1 MTFEIGFVF
10 ALLAAMVCLFLT
22 EKLRVELTAF
32 CGLLVMVFTGFV
44 PVDQAFVGFSSPA
57 VITMFSIFFISAGL
71 ARTGVA
77 DAVGRQLSRW
87 SGGHEI
93 AMVVLLMLLAAA
105 LSAFMNN
112 VAAAAVLM
120 PAVISVSRH
129 SGISPSRLFMPLA
142 FGAILGGTTTLVGT
156 PPNLLTGEMAV
167 QLGLEPIGLFDF
179 APVGLVL
186 LAVGVVYMLVFGRRM
201 LPERLEAKQGDRA
214 QHLIRAYR
222 VDDRLTSIRVVPG
235 SMLEGQTLSE
245 TQLSAGLG
253 ASVVGVRRGRQT
265 ILAPGPDFE
274 LEADDLVVVDA
285 RYFDLQSLLAMRGVV
300 ISEVEPGHLDDV
312 VSQVHGLVL
321 RLPKGSGL
329 VGRTLQQL
337 RFRERFEVLVVG
349 LRRGKDWVREELG
362 RRELRSDDEILVL
375 ADDAHVAALQ
385 EQKSL
390 EVVGEVPFS
399 QLMEDR
405 LFVIG
410 VPVGS
415 ELDGLTL
422 RDSRLGELVGLTV
435 VGRVRG
441 GSASLRVSGG
451 WRIEGGDE
459 LLVVGNPEPLL
470 DVLEL
475 GPLEVD
481 PILGKAK
488 LESESV
494 RMVEA
499 VVAPRSTV
507 LGKTLREIH
516 FRQRFGLQVLAVWR
530 AGEAIH
536 RDLADL
542 PLNVGDALLLHGS
555 LRQIGQLSEDQDFV
569 LLDDDIEPIR
579 RYSKAPAA
587 LTALAVMVGVVV
599 SGAFPVHVAAFTGAV
614 ITVLFGAL
622 TMEEAYQAIEWKA
635 LFLVAAI
642 LPVGTAMESTGA
654 AHWVAGGV
662 AGIGEAFGPYAF
674 LASIVVLASFLSQ
687 TLDGAPTVVI
697 LAPVVVLTAD
707 KLGIDPAP
715 MMMAVG
721 LAASAAFMT
730 PFSQK
735 ASLLVMSAGG
745 YRVSDFVRVGTPLT
759 LMVLVL
765 LVILIPIFFPF

>member
-1 MTFEIGFVF
+1 MTFEIGCVL
-10 ALLAAMVCLFLT
+10 ALLAAMVYLFLT

-32 CGLLVMVFTGFV
+32 CGLLVMVFAGFV
-44 PVDQAFVGFSSPA
+44 PVDRAFVGFSSPA

-87 SGGHEI
+87 SGGRENATVI
-93 AMVVLLMLLAAA
+93 LLMLLAAA

-167 QLGLEPIGLFDF
+167 QLGLNPIGLFDF

-186 LAVGVVYMLVFGRRM
+186 LAVGILYMLLFGRRM

-235 SMLEGQTLSE
+235 SVLEGQTLDE

-253 ASVVGVRRGRQT
+253 ASVVGVRRGRKR
-265 ILAPGPDFE
+265 ILAPGPDFR

-285 RYFDLQSLLAMRGVV
+285 LYFDLQSLLAMRGVA
-300 ISEVEPGHLDDV
+300 ISEAQPGHLSEI

-321 RLPKGSGL
+321 RLPRGSGL

-349 LRRGKDWVREELG
+349 LRRGKDWMREELG
-362 RRELRSDDEILVL
+362 RRELQRDDEILVL

-390 EVVGEVPFS
+390 EVVGEVPLS
-399 QLMEDR
+399 ELMEDR
-405 LFVIG
+405 LFVIE
-410 VPVGS
+410 VPTGS
-415 ELDGLTL
+415 QLDGLTL

-435 VGRVRG
+435 IGIVRG
-441 GSASLRVSGG
+441 GSARLMVSGG
-451 WRIEGGDE
+451 ARIEAGDE
-459 LLVVGNPEPLL
+459 LLVIGNPETLL
-470 DVLEL
+470 EMLEL
-475 GPLEVD
+475 GPLELD
-481 PILGKAK
+481 PIQHQAK

-499 VVAPRSTV
+499 VVAPRSSA
-507 LGKTLREIH
+507 LDKTLRQIH

-530 AGEAIH
+530 VGEAIH

-542 PLNVGDALLLHGS
+542 PLQVGDALLLHGD
-555 LRQIGQLSEDQDFV
+555 LRKIDQLSEDQDFV
-569 LLDDDIEPIR
+569 LLDHESEPVR

-587 LTALAVMVGVVV
+587 LAALAVMVGVVV
-599 SGAFPVHVAAFTGAV
+599 SGVFPVHVAAFTGAV

-622 TMEEAYQAIEWKA
+622 TMEEAYRAIEWKA

-642 LPVGTAMESTGA
+642 LPVGTAMETTGA

-662 AGIGEAFGPYAF
+662 ARIGEAFGPYAF
-674 LASIVVLASFLSQ
+674 LAAIVVLASFLSQ

-697 LAPVVVLTAD
+697 LAPVVALTAE
-707 KLGIDPAP
+707 KLGVSPTP